1 MNSKKLNGIVIAIS
15 IGLFVAS
22 CSKRT
27 TDQVTHPTS
36 LPPNTK
42 DLGIVE
48 LKNNES
54 HQYDLGDGKDC
65 IVTIS
70 TTPPPENSLIIDFV
84 IEAKDASGNKQQISN
99 PKVSVSPGHAVL
111 VISGDTSIKLMP
123 KLKVN

>member
-1 MNSKKLNGIVIAIS
+1 MNMKNLNAIVIAIS
-15 IGLFVAS
+15 IGLFMTG
-22 CSKRT
+22 CSKKPAN
-27 TDQVTHPTS
+27 QASHS
-36 LPPNTK
+36 INLPPNTK

-70 TTPPPENSLIIDFV
+70 TTPPPENSLVIDFV
-84 IEAKDASGNKQQISN
+84 IEAKDANGNKQQIGN
-99 PKVSVSPGHAVL
+99 PKVSVSPGHAVV

-123 KLKVN
+123 KLKTN